1 MKVII
6 TEGQLS
12 RYLIRRLDCMRDF
25 IDKLKSGEV
34 KLPIPPGSFEWNTY
48 NFIFSAMLRSQC
60 GDRSGGI
67 FDQKI
72 HDDIMEYF
80 GDELY
85 EIYKMNK

>member
-1 MKVII
+1 
-6 TEGQLS
+6 
-12 RYLIRRLDCMRDF
+12 
-25 IDKLKSGEV
+25 
-34 KLPIPPGSFEWNTY
+34 
-48 NFIFSAMLRSQC
+48 MLRSQC

>member
-1 MKVII
+1 MKIII
-6 TEGQLS
+6 TEEQYS
-12 RYLIRRLDCMRDF
+12 RYLIRRFDCMREY

-34 KLPIPPGSFEWNTY
+34 RLPIPIGTFEWGTY
-48 NFIFSAMLRSQC
+48 NFIFSSMLRGHC
-60 GDRSGGI
+60 GDTRSY

-72 HDDIMEYF
+72 HDEILKYF

>member
-12 RYLIRRLDCMRDF
+12 RYLIRRLDCIRDF

-34 KLPIPPGSFEWNTY
+34 KLPIPPRSFDWNTY
-48 NFIFSAMLRSQC
+48 NFIFSSMIRGHC
-60 GDRSGGI
+60 GDTRGY